1 MIEENERR
9 LSVANQGK
17 KQSIVTK
24 LRQQREL
31 SSAKRL
37 APIYKKIVAQSHL
50 PQSHGSRTPAIEGSN
65 TDFRRNSRMP
75 SSYILSP
82 DERNQLQQ
90 KSFEGKFFQSMA
102 QNEVLT

>member
-1 MIEENERR
+1 MDARAGQRSFNQFSPLRVSKFKITQKESKPAIVIEENERR

-50 PQSHGSRTPAIEGSN
+50 P
-65 TDFRRNSRMP
+65 
-75 SSYILSP
+75 
-82 DERNQLQQ
+82 
-90 KSFEGKFFQSMA
+90 
-102 QNEVLT
+102 